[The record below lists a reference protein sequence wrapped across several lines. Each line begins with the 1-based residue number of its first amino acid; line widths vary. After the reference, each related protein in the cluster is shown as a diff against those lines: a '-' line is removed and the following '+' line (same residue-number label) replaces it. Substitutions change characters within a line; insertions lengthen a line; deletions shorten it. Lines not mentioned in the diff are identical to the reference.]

1 MCVRQWNMRAF
12 SDASRCGRVAAVTD
26 DSSTKRSL
34 KLRARVWPIGGFAVA
49 LSVVLLLT
57 GCGSSVVNDAI
68 PDQRLAYKKQR
79 EAGENLEIPP
89 DLTAGQFDD
98 ALDIPP
104 IGGTTY
110 SEYSGS
116 RAHRQ
121 RVAAAGDV
129 LPEIPNVELK
139 RRDSER
145 WLEVQAVPQQV
156 WPRVIAFWREQGIL
170 LVEQEPSVGI
180 MKTDW
185 LDNRAEIR
193 RDFVTR
199 MISKVAEGL
208 YATSTRDQYSVRIE
222 PGTRAGTTDVHLTHR
237 GMEER
242 LVTNAIGDGSRTVWE
257 PSGSDPAK
265 EAEMLRRLMVFL
277 GAPEQ
282 RAAAGTASVAP
293 APTGARLVAE
303 GGSQVLVIQEE
314 FRRAWRTTG
323 SALDRAGFAVED
335 RDLSRGI
342 YYVRYAGQS
351 GDSDGKG
358 PGLLSRMTF
367 WRKDAVDPVKQYQVL
382 VQGND
387 SESRVRVLDASGNP
401 DVSESGQR
409 ILALLRE
416 QIR

>member
-1 MCVRQWNMRAF
+1 M
-12 SDASRCGRVAAVTD
+12 AAVTD
-26 DSSTKRSL
+26 DQSTKRSL
-34 KLRARVWPIGGFAVA
+34 KLRAGVWLIGGVCAVLWVA
-49 LSVVLLLT
+49 PILT
-57 GCGSSVVNDAI
+57 GCGSNIVNDAI

-104 IGGTTY
+104 IGGATY

-116 RAHRQ
+116 RAQRQ
-121 RVAAAGDV
+121 RVAASGDV
-129 LPEIPNVELK
+129 LPEIPSVELQ

-156 WPRVIAFWREQGIL
+156 WPRVVAFWREQGIL
-170 LVEQEPSVGI
+170 LVEQEPAVGV

-222 PGTRAGTTDVHLTHR
+222 PGTRAGTTEIHLSHR

-242 LVTNAIGDGSRTVWE
+242 LVTNAIGDGTSTVWE
-257 PSGSDPAK
+257 PSGSDPDK

-277 GAPEQ
+277 GAADQ
-282 RAAAGTASVAP
+282 RAAAATAGTAGAA
-293 APTGARLVAE
+293 APTSARLVAE

-335 RDLSRGI
+335 RDLSRGV
-342 YYVRYAGQS
+342 YYVRYAGQA
-351 GDSDGKG
+351 GDADDGG
-358 PGLLSRMTF
+358 RSLLSRVAF

-382 VQGND
+382 VQGNE

-401 DVSESGQR
+401 DTSESARR